1 MPNYSTTDTYQETR
15 RAVAVQAAELLRNPD
30 TFTLTYD
37 QVAALLGVAPAT
49 AYREV
54 RDNGTLGGVAVIRV
68 GAGQRRR
75 ILLPAQPFREMLGV
89 LVEYDQHNDA
99 PDPAGL

>member
-1 MPNYSTTDTYQETR
+1 MPNYSNNYQETR
-15 RAVAVQAAELLRNPD
+15 REVAVEAAELLRNPD

-37 QVAALLGVAPAT
+37 QVAAILGVAPAT
-49 AYREV
+49 AYREI
-54 RDNGTLGGVAVIRV
+54 RDTGTLGGVAVIRV

-89 LVEYDQHNDA
+89 LVEYDQHTDA
-99 PDPAGL
+99 PDPAAL

>member
-1 MPNYSTTDTYQETR
+1 MPNYSNNYQETR
-15 RAVAVQAAELLRNPD
+15 REVAAEAAELLRNPD

-37 QVAALLGVAPAT
+37 QVAALLNVAPAT

-54 RDNGTLGGVAVIRV
+54 RDTGTLGGVAVIRV
-68 GAGQRRR
+68 GSGQRRR
-75 ILLPAQPFREMLGV
+75 ILLPAQPFRDMLGV

-99 PDPAGL
+99 PDPAAL